1 MENRLRKYLI
11 IMINDYRIRVRNRLI
26 FNFSTKR
33 FMPKQTK
40 INIADLRGITKIIT
54 DSTVNVTDLVEDVHT
69 QIVHPPLLKSTPLQ
83 HLISGVSGTVYNI
96 VRFFTKLIGGGLDKS
111 LAVLNPNFNVGIS
124 VGEKETILAILNGV
138 VGDYLEEN
146 KNPLAIPMTLRQDG
160 EPIDFYQKNSS
171 KSDKKVSG
179 KILLM
184 IHGLCMNDIQWTWKG
199 QNHGESIA
207 KSHGFTPVYLHY
219 NTGLHISKNGQ
230 KLHQTLENLIKN
242 WPMPVEEMVILVHS
256 MGGLLT
262 RSALHYESENG
273 QSWSKYLTKII
284 FLGTPHHGSPL
295 ERIGNHVDRLLEAI
309 PYVKPFARLGKMRS
323 SGITDL
329 RFGYLVDEDWEGKD
343 RFEKQSDNR
352 KILPLPT
359 TIDCYTIAATIGK
372 QGDNLKEKTVGDGL
386 VQLNSALGKHQD
398 ETRNVGFKSENSMV
412 LYEANHMDLLS
423 DKRVLEQIEQ
433 WILE

>member
-1 MENRLRKYLI
+1 
-11 IMINDYRIRVRNRLI
+11 
-26 FNFSTKR
+26 
-33 FMPKQTK
+33 MPKQTK
-40 INIADLRGITKIIT
+40 INIADIRGITKIIT
-54 DSTVNVTDLVEDVHT
+54 DSTVNVTDLVEAVQT
-69 QIVHPPLLKSTPLQ
+69 QVVHPPMLKSTPLQ
-83 HLISGVSGTVYNI
+83 DLISGVSGVVYDI
-96 VRFFTKLIGGGLDKS
+96 IRFCTQLIGGTVEKS
-111 LAVLNPNFNVGIS
+111 LGVLNPDLNVGIS

-138 VGDYLEEN
+138 VGDYLDKN
-146 KNPLAIPMTLRQDG
+146 KNPLAIPMTLRQNG
-160 EPIDFYQKNSS
+160 EPMDFYQKNDFKNDF
-171 KSDKKVSG
+171 KSDKQVSG

-199 QNHGESIA
+199 HNHGESIA
-207 KSHGFTPVYLHY
+207 KSLGFTPVYLHY

-230 KLHQTLENLIKN
+230 NLHRILEDLIEN
-242 WPMPVEEMVILVHS
+242 WAVPVEKMIILVHS

-262 RSALHYESENG
+262 RSALYYESKNE

-295 ERIGNHVDRLLEAI
+295 ERIGNYIDRTLEAI

-323 SGITDL
+323 AGVTDL
-329 RFGYLVDEDWEGKD
+329 RFGYLVDEDWEGRD

-359 TIDCYTIAATIGK
+359 AIDCYTIAATVGK
-372 QGDNLKEKTVGDGL
+372 QGDNLKEKTIGDGL

-423 DKRVLEQIEQ
+423 DKRVLEQIER